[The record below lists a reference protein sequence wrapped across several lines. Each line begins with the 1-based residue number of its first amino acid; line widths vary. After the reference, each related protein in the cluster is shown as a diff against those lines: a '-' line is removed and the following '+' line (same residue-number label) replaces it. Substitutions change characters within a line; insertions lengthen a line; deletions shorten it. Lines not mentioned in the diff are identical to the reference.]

1 MIVKYILKHKEI
13 PVMVFKMDDENF
25 KLFDITEVLQEDR
38 LPFGLKDRGNKTQYA
53 IQFNN
58 WLTGR
63 GISESRRDFKNVK
76 NRFHAKS
83 SKELMMK
90 AYGLNLTDH
99 YWFHHAKIDMTWKDR
114 NYFDNLFDKVIPDK
128 GINPEIDESVA
139 RQSPNLCVDGSIEK
153 RWIVR
158 NGARIL
164 LKGSLYN
171 RMQEPFNEAIVSQ
184 ILDEYGI
191 DHVRYDLGRT
201 KDKNIPYSE
210 CECMATK
217 DTEYINAQYVMN
229 TEEYYRKEQY
239 VHFLEMC
246 RNNGIKDA
254 KTPIDEMIALDFI
267 MGNVD
272 RHKGNFGIL
281 RNASTLE
288 WLRIAPMFD
297 NGNCLFYDSEND
309 EMENWGIDT
318 LGKSFGDSNR
328 LNLQYIEYPEWY
340 SNADRNCIANIV
352 TECLQKN
359 EKLKSARIDKIVS
372 VVKDRIAVFEQ
383 SIAKKIKGKGRH
395 S

>member
-1 MIVKYILKHKEI
+1 MIAEYILKHKEI
-13 PVMVFKMDDENF
+13 PVMLFKMDDENF
-25 KLFDITEVLQEDR
+25 KLLDITEVLQEDR

-58 WLTGR
+58 WLIGR
-63 GISESRRDFKNVK
+63 GISESRKDFKSVK
-76 NRFHAKS
+76 TRFNAKS

-99 YWFHHAKIDMTWKDR
+99 YWFHYTKTDMTWEDK
-114 NYFDNLFDKVIPDK
+114 NYFDNTFDKVMPDK
-128 GINPEIDESVA
+128 GINPEIDESVT

-153 RWIVR
+153 RWVIK
-158 NGARIL
+158 NGKRIL

-171 RMQEPFNEAIVSQ
+171 RMQEPFNEAIASK

-191 DHVRYDLGRT
+191 NHVHYDLDRT
-201 KDKNIPYSE
+201 KDRHIPYSE
-210 CECMATK
+210 CECMVTK

-239 VHFLEMC
+239 VHFMEMC
-246 RNNGIKDA
+246 NNNGIKNV

-267 MGNVD
+267 TGNVD
-272 RHKGNFGIL
+272 RHKGNFGII
-281 RNASTLE
+281 RNANTLE

-297 NGNCLFYDSEND
+297 NGNCLFYDSESD

-340 SNADRNCIANIV
+340 KNANNNCIIDIIA
-352 TECLQKN
+352 EYLRKN
-359 EKLKSARIDKIVS
+359 EKLKPIRIDRIIA
-372 VVKDRIAVFEQ
+372 VVKDRIAVFEEA
-383 SIAKKIKGKGRH
+383 IVKKNKGE
-395 S
+395 